1 MKTIWYTNKT
11 VDDEPVVDDDR
22 QHKMIFV
29 KTAVVKTWDL
39 TAYDK
44 PSELWKPNT
53 IPFLSITGHMAY
65 FEDF

>member
-39 TAYDK
+39 TAMTNQVNYENQTQ
-44 PSELWKPNT
+44 S
-53 IPFLSITGHMAY
+53 PFCP
-65 FEDF
+65 